1 MNTLTIDE
9 FFGVFDRFAASPT
22 STTVFRWE
30 GLQEYDVDYDD
41 PSYAAWRQGT
51 ERPER
56 SVRTDPWLAR
66 IAASTL
72 AGKRWTRVRYVTEP
86 LTEYTA
92 WELVAHGEAQAVG
105 ERILITLV
113 PIASALTDFWL
124 FGGAPPDRCAV
135 LMHYDNQGAPT
146 AFEYTDDP
154 DLFRSL
160 ASTAARLE
168 ASAMPLNAYL
178 ARARAGVT
186 GAA

>member
-1 MNTLTIDE
+1 MNTLTIDQ
-9 FFGVFDRFAASPT
+9 FFDVFDRYAASPS

-30 GLQEYDVDYDD
+30 GLQVYDVDYDD
-41 PSYAAWRQGT
+41 PSYTAWHQGT

-72 AGKRWTRVRYVTEP
+72 DGKRWTRVRYVTEP
-86 LTEYTA
+86 LTDYTA
-92 WELVAHGEAQAVG
+92 WELVAHAEAQAAG
-105 ERILITLV
+105 ERILITLT
-113 PIASALTDFWL
+113 PLGQTLTDFWL
-124 FGGAPPDRCAV
+124 FDGAPDDRCAV
-135 LMHYDNQGAPT
+135 LMHYDASGAPT

-154 DLFRSL
+154 EMLRTL

-168 ASAMPLNAYL
+168 TSAIPLNAYL
-178 ARARAGVT
+178 ARSRAGVS